1 MDLPHLSGLP
11 HLPGLPDLHVNRPYT
26 PSVVCLSP
34 PQGLF
39 AIRRLEPSEEESEQ
53 GKMGREKKK

>member
-1 MDLPHLSGLP
+1 MDLPRLP
-11 HLPGLPDLHVNRPYT
+11 HLHVNRPLLS
-26 PSVVCLSP
+26 SVVCLSP

-39 AIRRLEPSEEESEQ
+39 AIRRLKPSEEESAQ